1 VQELFLYS
9 ESSVGWG
16 AIGSGDLASCNEWHS
31 LDTSHGHTDPNGG
44 YHYHGVIKIILYK
57 SCSDFEGGRKLVLQT
72 GIFFFWLETQKK
84 WDYTIKL
91 PFFKRL
97 FRTKKVWAVFLLKHA
112 Y

>member
-1 VQELFLYS
+1 MQELFLYS

-57 SCSDFEGGRKLVLQT
+57 SCSDFEGGRKVVLQT
-72 GIFFFWLETQKK
+72 RIFFFWLETQKK
-84 WDYTIKL
+84 MGLYYKTTFFQVAEPL
-91 PFFKRL
+91 FCHPQNPF
-97 FRTKKVWAVFLLKHA
+97 
-112 Y
+112 

>member
-1 VQELFLYS
+1 MQELFLYS

-57 SCSDFEGGRKLVLQT
+57 SCSDFEGGRKVVLQPR
-72 GIFFFWLETQKK
+72 FFFSGWRPRKK
-84 WDYTIKL
+84 WVYLKL
-91 PFFKRL
+91 G
-97 FRTKKVWAVFLLKHA
+97 
-112 Y
+112 

>member
-1 VQELFLYS
+1 MQELFLYS

-57 SCSDFEGGRKLVLQT
+57 SCSEL
-72 GIFFFWLETQKK
+72 
-84 WDYTIKL
+84 
-91 PFFKRL
+91 
-97 FRTKKVWAVFLLKHA
+97 FLLEQFETCTFRAEQSFQLKNNQSL
-112 Y
+112 

>member
-1 VQELFLYS
+1 MQELFLYS

-57 SCSDFEGGRKLVLQT
+57 SCSDFEGGRKVVLQT
-72 GIFFFWLETQKK
+72 RFFFWLET
-84 WDYTIKL
+84 
-91 PFFKRL
+91 
-97 FRTKKVWAVFLLKHA
+97 
-112 Y
+112 